1 MDFKKTRLMN
11 WILAT
16 LILLGSLMLLFK
28 SNSLLGTLAILSVFI
43 IAFAIPSI
51 TAVSLSSESLVIL
64 GSTIFISES
73 KRVIVRKVAWYL
85 NLLFLIYLF
94 FGIALFVFSG
104 DYSQALPIFLISAL
118 PALNLIALR
127 KLKKSNN

>member
-1 MDFKKTRLMN
+1 MN

-64 GSTIFISES
+64 GSAILISES

-94 FGIALFVFSG
+94 FGIALFGFSG
-104 DYSQALPIFLISAL
+104 DYSQALPIFFISAL
-118 PALNLIALR
+118 PVLNLIALR
-127 KLKKSNN
+127 KLKQSAK